1 MLFYKIFQNI
11 KSDTYDILKFN
22 KDMRNN
28 NLLYNSCNQ
37 NKYI

>member
-1 MLFYKIFQNI
+1 MLFFKIFQNI

-28 NLLYNSCNQ
+28 NLLCNSCNQ
-37 NKYI
+37 DKYI